1 MIDGES
7 GVKRKLL
14 WLAPGH
20 RISKGWDW
28 IKTPIFSLFGN
39 GAADLVSSRIPL
51 VLFWLLVL
59 SGVEWGLLI
68 PVSQGCRVDG
78 RRWQNALANACSFP
92 FISLCYDLFL
102 SPLFHMLGSAQGQH
116 PNPCKSPLFST
127 CILVLP
133 TLCVLSHFSRVWLFV
148 TLWTRAHQA
157 PLSMGFSR
165 HEHWS
170 GLPCP
175 APGDLPNPGIEPMFL
190 TSTCPGSQVLYR

>member
-1 MIDGES
+1 MVSQVSRENFCDLPQVTES
-7 GVKRKLL
+7 ARAGTGSRH
-14 WLAPGH
+14 PSFH
-20 RISKGWDW
+20 S
-28 IKTPIFSLFGN
+28 GN

-127 CILVLP
+127 CTLVLP
-133 TLCVLSHFSRVWLFV
+133 TLCVLSRFSRV
-148 TLWTRAHQA
+148 
-157 PLSMGFSR
+157 
-165 HEHWS
+165 
-170 GLPCP
+170 
-175 APGDLPNPGIEPMFL
+175 
-190 TSTCPGSQVLYR
+190 